1 MEEVGTEDD
10 SDIRG
15 FGSGKRYRGRDMG
28 DSEGGG
34 ARPRRNFAF
43 RENGDETDESGQDSD
58 GEGVRIPLLDPREEA
73 LADAAE
79 ARIARA
85 HAKGRTDV
93 KLNKEELAAYQRRL
107 ERRSSGQSNK
117 PSRDRVAIPISQLAE
132 PAPAQPKRLALE
144 AAPQTSSPELPP
156 SSSRSIHRS
165 GSSSS
170 RTPSR
175 APGDRE
181 LSPFD
186 YTYLRKGETGTPA
199 RIPSDH
205 SSPGQPDAFQYMTGD
220 PRASYHVREPPND
233 HRQLISSA
241 YDDESLSD
249 SSRERMVGSR
259 SSRPDR
265 EPERRVSRDKSP
277 SAVKKSSSQA
287 VTSSSSSTRRK
298 TTAPM
303 TIFGAAAAKPVKKKS
318 SK

>member
-1 MEEVGTEDD
+1 MP
-10 SDIRG
+10 
-15 FGSGKRYRGRDMG
+15 GKRYA
-28 DSEGGG
+28 EGGG
-34 ARPRRNFAF
+34 LRPRRNFAF
-43 RENGDETDESGQDSD
+43 GENGDETDESGQDSD
-58 GEGVRIPLLDPREEA
+58 GEGVRIPVLDPREEA

-93 KLNKEELAAYQRRL
+93 KLNKDELAAYQRRL
-107 ERRSSGQSNK
+107 ERRSSGQSKK
-117 PSRDRVAIPISQLAE
+117 PSRDRVAIPISRLSD
-132 PAPAQPKRLALE
+132 PGPAQPNRLALE
-144 AAPQTSSPELPP
+144 APPPQASSPELPL

-175 APGDRE
+175 TPGDRE

-186 YTYLRKGETGTPA
+186 YTYLRKGGETGTPS

-205 SSPGQPDAFQYMTGD
+205 SAPGQPDAFQYMTGD
-220 PRASYHVREPPND
+220 SRASYHVREPPSD
-233 HRQLISSA
+233 HRQMISSA
-241 YDDESLSD
+241 YDDESMSD
-249 SSRERMVGSR
+249 SSRERMAGSR
-259 SSRPDR
+259 SSRLDR

-277 SAVKKSSSQA
+277 SAVKKSSSQT

-303 TIFGAAAAKPVKKKS
+303 TIFGAAAAKPVKKKTT
-318 SK
+318 K

>member
-10 SDIRG
+10 SDMQG
-15 FGSGKRYRGRDMG
+15 FGPGRRYG
-28 DSEGGG
+28 EGGG

-43 RENGDETDESGQDSD
+43 REDGDESDESGQDSD
-58 GEGVRIPLLDPREEA
+58 GEGVRIPVLDPREEA

-93 KLNKEELAAYQRRL
+93 KLNKDELAAYQRRL
-107 ERRSSGQSNK
+107 ERRSSGQNKK
-117 PSRDRVAIPISQLAE
+117 PSRDRVAIPISHLSE
-132 PAPAQPKRLALE
+132 PAPAQPNRLALE
-144 AAPQTSSPELPP
+144 APPQTSSPELPL

-181 LSPFD
+181 MSPFD
-186 YTYLRKGETGTPA
+186 YTYLRKGETGAPS

-220 PRASYHVREPPND
+220 SRASYHVREPPSD
-233 HRQLISSA
+233 HRQMISSA
-241 YDDESLSD
+241 YDDESMSD
-249 SSRERMVGSR
+249 SSRERTAGSR

-265 EPERRVSRDKSP
+265 DPERRVSGDKSP
-277 SAVKKSSSQA
+277 LAVKKSSSHTA
-287 VTSSSSSTRRK
+287 TSSSSARRK

-318 SK
+318 TK